1 MTFVLD
7 KIIFGPILY
16 LPAMFC
22 RCRTSKIGD
31 RRKDMSSYEKKS
43 QTTAKR
49 YDQEMRKVEISGG
62 EDRSSVVARSDRNTY
77 DWADVLRNLE
87 PLY

>member
-1 MTFVLD
+1 
-7 KIIFGPILY
+7 
-16 LPAMFC
+16 
-22 RCRTSKIGD
+22 
-31 RRKDMSSYEKKS
+31 MSSYEKKS